1 MRCDYHIKK
10 FFKIKAYETCAV
22 LSSLCSINTVS
33 KYVLSYIGNVTMEQ
47 FKPHD
52 KFEEKAKLRKDCSP
66 YGKV

>member
-10 FFKIKAYETCAV
+10 FFKIKAYETCA
-22 LSSLCSINTVS
+22 
-33 KYVLSYIGNVTMEQ
+33 VLSYIGNVTMEQ